1 MKHYMDL
8 EKNGELYA
16 LQQMLYDGNSDSI
29 YYNHWA
35 INDYQHII
43 DNYPVKLC
51 TSYSTPLS
59 RSSSSTTKTSNQ
71 SMEESR
77 EKNQL
82 LRELY
87 QIKKDIIKFKNEL
100 NGLARQ
106 MDGMEVDLNVSKN
119 RVQEIEEDI
128 TATQEV
134 NVNLQVL
141 LERAVNKQKETDVYA
156 TREMKNIHSNLANV
170 VYETGQLRWRLTS
183 IANYQRQQQGNVI
196 DVAERIREYSEMLE
210 EAIQS
215 LQRKPRKSITA
226 DTKKSSESHVTTP
239 TKTNK
244 PINTVNATTTTTT
257 TTTTITTT
265 VEKRKKTFVD
275 NNELYK
281 HRIIRKRIS
290 NPEMNQAWLPQKGL
304 RILLSDSF

>member
-1 MKHYMDL
+1 MDL
-8 EKNGELYA
+8 EKNGE
-16 LQQMLYDGNSDSI
+16 QMLYDGNSDSI

-35 INDYQHII
+35 INDYQYII

-59 RSSSSTTKTSNQ
+59 RSSSSTTKASNQ
-71 SMEESR
+71 SMEDSR

-226 DTKKSSESHVTTP
+226 DTKKSSESYATTP
-239 TKTNK
+239 TKNNK
-244 PINTVNATTTTTT
+244 PINTVNTTTSTTTT
-257 TTTTITTT
+257 TTT

>member
-1 MKHYMDL
+1 MIINISLTTIQSNFVHPILHPSADL
-8 EKNGELYA
+8 V
-16 LQQMLYDGNSDSI
+16 Q
-29 YYNHWA
+29 
-35 INDYQHII
+35 
-43 DNYPVKLC
+43 V
-51 TSYSTPLS
+51 
-59 RSSSSTTKTSNQ
+59 
-71 SMEESR
+71 
-77 EKNQL
+77 L
-82 LRELY
+82 LKP
-87 QIKKDIIKFKNEL
+87 IKKDIIKFKNEL